1 MGAPTAAMKWVLTA
15 ALLAGVSVAQDQ
27 PKPPTPPAQ
36 SQQQS
41 VPDAPSTTKP
51 APSPFPA
58 PTTPSTT
65 APPPPEAAPPEAGQA
80 PPSTVTSVPAGGATV
95 VPGSGPDQL
104 FTYRKQVNFVVV
116 PVTVRDSSGRLVEGL
131 TKEDFAVFE
140 DGNQQGIKFFTS
152 DPFPLSVAVVLDMNL
167 PENAM
172 RRVNETLPALVAAFS
187 PYDEVSIYTYGSSV
201 NQAQDFT
208 TASQQI
214 AATLKRVKRPGRTGG
229 APVISGPMASGPTVN
244 GMPVD
249 PGQVH
254 VQTYSRE
261 ANVLNDAIL
270 EAAMDLGRRDR
281 ARRKMI
287 FVISDGAEQGSRASY
302 GDVLRVLLS
311 DEIAVYAVGV
321 DAAAIP
327 GYDTTAKIHVPR
339 MGYGNILPR
348 YASATGGQV
357 FAEFTRDAI
366 EATYAR
372 VTEVARNQYTLGY
385 TSPGSVAN
393 NYRSIEI
400 RIHRPDLLVY
410 AKGGYYPLP
419 AAPR

>member
-1 MGAPTAAMKWVLTA
+1 
-15 ALLAGVSVAQDQ
+15 
-27 PKPPTPPAQ
+27 
-36 SQQQS
+36 
-41 VPDAPSTTKP
+41 
-51 APSPFPA
+51 
-58 PTTPSTT
+58 
-65 APPPPEAAPPEAGQA
+65 
-80 PPSTVTSVPAGGATV
+80 
-95 VPGSGPDQL
+95 
-104 FTYRKQVNFVVV
+104 
-116 PVTVRDSSGRLVEGL
+116 LVEGL
-131 TKEDFAVFE
+131 TKEDFSIFE
-140 DGNQQGIKFFTS
+140 DGSQQPLKFFTS

-302 GDVLRVLLS
+302 GDVLKVLLS

-327 GYDTTAKIHVPR
+327 GYDTAAKIHVPR
-339 MGYGNILPR
+339 MGYGNILPS

-357 FAEFTRDAI
+357 FAEFTKDSI

-400 RIHRPDLLVY
+400 RVHRPDLLVY

-419 AAPR
+419 APAR